1 MDKSRYFF
9 SCNFMWWLFHFT
21 FPLNDELESQLDE
34 GMLHRIDDFDFHA
47 EELAEWYI
55 EEALQAGKIFVIGAS
70 KSEYLYTCSLLYEDK
85 LTVRR

>member
-1 MDKSRYFF
+1 MF
-9 SCNFMWWLFHFT
+9 
-21 FPLNDELESQLDE
+21 
-34 GMLHRIDDFDFHA
+34 HRIDDFDIHA

-70 KSEYLYTCSLLYEDK
+70 KSESLYTCSLLYEDK